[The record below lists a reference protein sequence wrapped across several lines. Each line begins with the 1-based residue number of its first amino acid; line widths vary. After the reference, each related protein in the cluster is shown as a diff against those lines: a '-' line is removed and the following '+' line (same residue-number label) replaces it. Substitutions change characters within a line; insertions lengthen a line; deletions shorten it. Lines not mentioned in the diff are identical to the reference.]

1 LWGQQLKQERLDE
14 LIYLGVL
21 NADHLPDDGAT
32 SPLTDFYRHNPQP
45 TVKHEDKLEAN
56 DA

>member
-1 LWGQQLKQERLDE
+1 LDE
-14 LIYLGVL
+14 LIYLTLL
-21 NADHLPDDGAT
+21 NVDHLPDDGTT

-45 TVKHEDKLEAN
+45 DSPSQADSLSQGEAN